1 MTATKPSSPPA
12 LPLGYGLLDPEADI
26 TYTVTGWGL
35 QRFDNLDG
43 GVPGAVNYTL
53 TTKLEADGITL
64 DSTLVYDK
72 GIPPQAGNFKY
83 VNVLDPRPMPAD
95 GWPTL
100 HPQVSWKNYPDGS
113 PEFIPGV
120 ACLSDD
126 MSLGSAVMPNLPGT
140 HGTPFPGF
148 PDDANYPNGS
158 PAKMCIA
165 QVGWAPVVD
174 MPGYIKFW
182 AIVIDQADSAI
193 KYP

>member
-1 MTATKPSSPPA
+1 MGAAT
-12 LPLGYGLLDPEADI
+12 L
-26 TYTVTGWGL
+26 
-35 QRFDNLDG
+35 DNLA
-43 GVPGAVNYTL
+43 GACSPVNYTL
-53 TTKLEADGITL
+53 TTKLESDGITL

-72 GIPPQAGNFKY
+72 GIPPQSGTFKY
-83 VNVLDPRPMPAD
+83 VVVLDPRPMPAD

-100 HPQVSWKNYPDGS
+100 HPLVSWNKVGA

-120 ACLSDD
+120 GCLSDD

-158 PAKMCIA
+158 PAKICIA
-165 QVGWAPVVD
+165 QIGWAPVVD
-174 MPGYIKFW
+174 MPGYIKYW
-182 AIVIDQADSAI
+182 AIMIDQADSAI